1 MTCSSF
7 LQYLV
12 LFGNDGYIGAFFSL
26 YFIPYITM
34 NII

>member
-12 LFGNDGYIGAFFSL
+12 GNDGYIGAFFSL